1 MPDNKITAEVSLN
14 GGVATAQIVLSEDRE
29 HTETVPLH
37 PRYPAG
43 APEEFMALDA
53 MRAALTTVEKESFPA
68 LYDLQRTSEEA
79 QRAKELGLYQEP
91 RQERTPREHVVVRG
105 GGGGSGRQFSA
116 AQRARYEAERELVRA
131 VLDDANHI
139 TSADSL
145 VMRGTIS
152 AQDIARQYSTLRGT
166 TGAPARESTANHDNM
181 TTAYRRDAF
190 LDGFTQSVPA
200 RAVSP
205 EPRPIVTD
213 QRLVHGRHIIAPDG
227 AYEVLKLRA
236 SFHIDHLHMP
246 SRPSDAWISEYLA
259 HKLAEDI
266 AQLLV
271 VEETSADSR
280 FGSMSEFSAEIV
292 MLKRR

>member
-91 RQERTPREHVVVRG
+91 RQERTPRAHIVARG
-105 GGGGSGRQFSA
+105 GGGGAGRQFSA
-116 AQRARYEAERELVRA
+116 AQRARYEAERELARA
-131 VLDDANHI
+131 VLD
-139 TSADSL
+139 ADSL
-145 VMRGTIS
+145 VMRGTAS
-152 AQDIARQYSTLRGT
+152 VSDVARQL
-166 TGAPARESTANHDNM
+166 RESTANHDNM

-190 LDGFTQSVPA
+190 LDGFAQSVPA

-236 SFHIDHLHMP
+236 SFHIDHFHMP
-246 SRPSDAWISEYLA
+246 SRPSDAWISEHLA

-280 FGSMSEFSAEIV
+280 FGSVSEFSAEIV